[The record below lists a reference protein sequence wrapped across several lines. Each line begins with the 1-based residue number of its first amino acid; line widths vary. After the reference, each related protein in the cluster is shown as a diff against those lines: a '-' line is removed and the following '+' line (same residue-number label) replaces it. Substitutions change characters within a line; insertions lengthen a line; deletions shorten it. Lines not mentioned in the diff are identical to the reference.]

1 MVCEHLASFE
11 HHKFKRDISMK
22 FLAVFSVIFFGVS
35 TQISAQSQTF
45 PNRPITLINPY
56 AAGGPADLL
65 GRALGKALADQLGQ
79 PVVVEN
85 RPGGGASIGAA
96 YVAKSAPDGH
106 TLLLGTAAAHT
117 VTPLA
122 TKVAYDGIQDFE
134 FVGMVANVPN
144 LLTVHPSSTASTLN
158 ELIAL
163 AKAQPGKLS
172 YASAGLGSSPHVGA
186 ELFKYRT
193 KIFMTHIPYR
203 GAAPAANDLVAGYV
217 PVGMLNVSGVLPF
230 VKAGRLKAIA
240 IAGAARSALLPDV
253 PTFAEAGLP
262 NFVAGSWYSLA
273 APAKT
278 PSAVLDSLAKALA
291 TVQTQPEFLAITS
304 AQSAEI
310 LKFSRAETRKF
321 VQDDGR
327 ATAELIKA
335 TGLKLND

>member
-1 MVCEHLASFE
+1 
-11 HHKFKRDISMK
+11 MK
-22 FLAVFSVIFFGVS
+22 FLTAFSIALLGFCSQVA
-35 TQISAQSQTF
+35 AQSPAF
-45 PNRPITLINPY
+45 PNRPIVLVNPY

-65 GRALGKALADQLGQ
+65 GRALGKMLAEQLGQ

-96 YVAKSAPDGH
+96 HVAKSAPDGH

-117 VTPLA
+117 VTPMA
-122 TKVAYDGIQDFE
+122 TKVAYDGIHDFE

-144 LLTVHPSSTASTLN
+144 LLTVHPSSTVSSLK
-158 ELIAL
+158 ELIEL

-186 ELFKYRT
+186 ELFKYRA

-230 VKAGRLKAIA
+230 VKAGRLNAIA
-240 IAGAARSALLPDV
+240 IAGASRSALLPNV

-278 PSAVLDSLAKALA
+278 PPAVLDILAKALA
-291 TVQTQPEFLAITS
+291 TVQAQPEFLAVTA

-310 LKFSRAETRKF
+310 LKLNRAETRKF
-321 VQDDGR
+321 VQDD
-327 ATAELIKA
+327 AKAVAELIKA
-335 TGLKLND
+335 TGMKLND

>member
-1 MVCEHLASFE
+1 
-11 HHKFKRDISMK
+11 MK
-22 FLAVFSVIFFGVS
+22 FPIVLTFALLGIC
-35 TQISAQSQTF
+35 SQVAAESPAF
-45 PNRPITLINPY
+45 PNRPIVLVNPY

-65 GRALGKALADQLGQ
+65 GRALGKALAEQLGQ

-85 RPGGGASIGAA
+85 KPGGGASIGASH
-96 YVAKSAPDGH
+96 VAKSNPDGH

-122 TKVAYDGIQDFE
+122 TKVPYDGIHDFE

-144 LLTVHPSSTASTLN
+144 LLTVHPSSPVNTLK
-158 ELIAL
+158 ELVAL

-186 ELFKYRT
+186 ELFKHRT
-193 KIFMTHIPYR
+193 SIFMTHIPYR

-217 PVGMLNVSGVLPF
+217 QVGMLNVSGVLPF

-240 IAGAARSALLPDV
+240 IAGSSRSVLLPDV
-253 PTFAEAGLP
+253 PTFSEAGLP

-273 APAKT
+273 VPAKT
-278 PSAVLDSLAKALA
+278 PPAVVESLAKALA
-291 TVQTQPEFLAITS
+291 AVQAQPEFQAIVA

-310 LKFSRAETRKF
+310 LKLNRAETRKF
-321 VQDDGR
+321 VQDD
-327 ATAELIKA
+327 AKAVAELVKA

>member
-1 MVCEHLASFE
+1 MRNLAA
-11 HHKFKRDISMK
+11 
-22 FLAVFSVIFFGVS
+22 FLMLAFYVA
-35 TQISAQSQTF
+35 TQASAQPQTF
-45 PNRPITLINPY
+45 PNRPIILVNPY
-56 AAGGPADLL
+56 APGGPADLL
-65 GRALGKALADQLGQ
+65 GRALGKALAEQLGQ

-144 LLTVHPSSTASTLN
+144 LLTVHPSSTANTLK

-163 AKAQPGKLS
+163 AKTQPGKLS
-172 YASAGLGSSPHVGA
+172 YASAGLGSSPHVGT
-186 ELFKYRT
+186 ELLKYRT

-203 GAAPAANDLVAGYV
+203 GAAPAANDMVAGYV
-217 PVGMLNVSGVLPF
+217 PVGFLNVSGVLSF
-230 VKAGRLKAIA
+230 VKAGRLKPIA
-240 IAGAARSALLPDV
+240 IAGASRSALLPDV

-278 PSAVLDSLAKALA
+278 PAVVLDSLSKALA
-291 TVQTQPEFLAITS
+291 TVQTQPEFLAITA

-310 LKFSRAETRKF
+310 VKLNRAETRKF
-321 VQDDGR
+321 IQADARSV
-327 ATAELIKA
+327 AELIKA
-335 TGLKLND
+335 IGLKLND

>member
-1 MVCEHLASFE
+1 MKILTA
-11 HHKFKRDISMK
+11 ISMV
-22 FLAVFSVIFFGVS
+22 LLGYCSQVAAESPVFP
-35 TQISAQSQTF
+35 T
-45 PNRPITLINPY
+45 RPIILVNPY

-65 GRALGKALADQLGQ
+65 GRALGKTLAEQLGQ

-96 YVAKSAPDGH
+96 HVAKSAPDGY

-122 TKVAYDGIQDFE
+122 TKVPYDGIQDFE
-134 FVGMVANVPN
+134 FVGLVANVPN
-144 LLTVHPSSTASTLN
+144 LLTVHPSSTANTLK

-172 YASAGLGSSPHVGA
+172 YASAGLGSSPHVAA
-186 ELFKYRT
+186 ELFKYRA
-193 KIFMTHIPYR
+193 KVFMTHIPYR

-217 PVGMLNVSGVLPF
+217 PVGLLNVSGVLPF
-230 VKAGRLKAIA
+230 VKTGRLKALA
-240 IAGAARSALLPDV
+240 IAGASRSALLPDV

-278 PSAVLDSLAKALA
+278 PPAVVDMLAKALA
-291 TVQTQPEFLAITS
+291 TVQAQPEFLAITA

-310 LKFSRAETRKF
+310 LKLNRAETRKF
-321 VQDDGR
+321 VQDD
-327 ATAELIKA
+327 AKAVAELIKA

>member
-1 MVCEHLASFE
+1 
-11 HHKFKRDISMK
+11 MK
-22 FLAVFSVIFFGVS
+22 FLTVLTLALLGMCSQVA
-35 TQISAQSQTF
+35 AQSPAF
-45 PNRPITLINPY
+45 PNRPIVLVNPY

-65 GRALGKALADQLGQ
+65 GRALGKALAEQLGQ

-85 RPGGGASIGAA
+85 KPGGGASIGAMH
-96 YVAKSAPDGH
+96 VAKSNPDGH

-122 TKVAYDGIQDFE
+122 TKVPYDGIHDFE

-144 LLTVHPSSTASTLN
+144 LLTVHPSSPVSTLK
-158 ELIAL
+158 ELVAL

-193 KIFMTHIPYR
+193 GIFMTHIPYR

-240 IAGAARSALLPDV
+240 IAGSSRSLLLPDV
-253 PTFAEAGLP
+253 PTFSEAGLP

-273 APAKT
+273 VPAKT
-278 PSAVLDSLAKALA
+278 PPAVVEILAKALA
-291 TVQTQPEFLAITS
+291 AVQAQPEFQSIVA

-310 LKFSRAETRKF
+310 LKLNRAETRKF
-321 VQDDGR
+321 VQDD
-327 ATAELIKA
+327 AKAVAELVKA